1 MEKLPAKKLIFA
13 SPWILITA
21 VGLLLAI
28 ILVFA
33 VNNLQREQR
42 LANETLF
49 NRGQGIIR
57 FLEAGTRASMMRMGV
72 DDASL
77 LQHLIEQAA
86 EDTDILYIAV
96 ISQEG
101 RILAH
106 SEPDL
111 VSRMLPFPLPPQMTN
126 DTSPSAP
133 ARVSY
138 RLREDPA
145 FPAGIFEV
153 SAPFTPF
160 AGRGGRHGMMME
172 PGQRQRM
179 RQVWQHHEDG
189 AGMDPEALGH
199 QGRVI
204 LVGLDRSEAAMVISQ
219 NRRHILFISLAL
231 LLVGIGGWLAL
242 LGAQGYRTAEKTLQY
257 VQAFTGLLISRLP
270 LGIIAV
276 DQRGLVTT
284 CNEVAAQMGDLR
296 AEKVIGRPAAGV
308 LPALLAP
315 YLAEPTSGAEIIDR
329 EIKLAAPEPT
339 GPRPDDN
346 KPGQPQKVR
355 LGEESPA
362 PESPAAEGKRTV
374 MVSAVPVRNR
384 QQKIIGRVL
393 LLHDVTELQAMER
406 EIHRHER
413 LVALGKMA
421 AGVAHEIRNPLSSIK
436 GLATLLGSRFGEQD
450 REHDAARL
458 LISEV
463 ERVNRSIGELLNY
476 ARPQPLN
483 RQSVRL
489 NELLA
494 NSLQLVAADARVLGV
509 ELDFQPA
516 AGSPALAIDADRIT
530 QVLLNLYL
538 NSLQAMSEGGRLQVR
553 AREDLARGEIQI
565 SVSDSG
571 CGIAAENLARITD
584 PYFTTKPEGSGLG
597 LAMVQKI
604 IEEHGGRMAIASQ
617 EGRGTTVTISL
628 PRSPQP
634 ANGQAQT

>member
-1 MEKLPAKKLIFA
+1 MEKLPANKLIFA

-33 VNNLQREQR
+33 VSNLQREKL

-101 RILAH
+101 QVLAH
-106 SEPDL
+106 SEPEL
-111 VSRMLPFPLPPQMTN
+111 VSQMLPFPIPPQITN
-126 DTSPSAP
+126 DTSASAP
-133 ARVSY
+133 ARASY
-138 RLREDPA
+138 RLREDP
-145 FPAGIFEV
+145 FFLAGIFEV

-160 AGRGGRHGMMME
+160 AGRGGGHGMMME

-179 RQVWQHHEDG
+179 RQMWQNREGG
-189 AGMDPEALGH
+189 AGMNPETFTHGERL
-199 QGRVI
+199 I

-219 NRRHILFISLAL
+219 NRRHILFISLVL

-242 LGAQGYRTAEKTLQY
+242 LGAQSYRTAEKTLQY

-276 DQRGLVTT
+276 DQRALVTT
-284 CNEVAAQMGDLR
+284 CNEVAAEMVDLR
-296 AEKVIGRPAAGV
+296 TEKMIGRPAAVV
-308 LPALLAP
+308 LPALLAR
-315 YLAEPTSGAEIIDR
+315 YLAEPTSGEEIIDR
-329 EIKLAAPEPT
+329 EIKLSEPGPT
-339 GPRPDDN
+339 GPRPEEG
-346 KPGQPQKVR
+346 KTGRHRKVPV
-355 LGEESPA
+355 GEESAA
-362 PESPAAEGKRTV
+362 PESPAAEGKLTV
-374 MVSAVPVRNR
+374 MISAVPVRDR
-384 QQKIIGRVL
+384 HQKIIGRVL

-436 GLATLLGSRFGEQD
+436 GLATLLGSRFGEKD

-463 ERVNRSIGELLNY
+463 ERVNRSIGELLDY

-494 NSLQLVAADARVLGV
+494 NSLQLVAADAQVLGV
-509 ELDFQPA
+509 ELDYQPA
-516 AGSPALAIDADRIT
+516 AQSTVLAIDADRIT

-538 NSLQAMSEGGRLQVR
+538 NSLQAMNEGGRLQVR
-553 AREDLARGEIQI
+553 TREDLARREIQI

-571 CGIAAENLARITD
+571 CGIATENLARITD

-604 IEEHGGRMAIASQ
+604 IEEHGGRMAIVSQ
-617 EGRGTTVTISL
+617 EGRGTTVTITL

-634 ANGQAQT
+634 ENGQAQT